1 MGERSSV
8 LFEATNWV
16 RPFKWKFSKNSMR
29 FKKKIISLVTQ
40 GTFPVPT
47 HRKRLVATILDKEDE
62 RPLHHRRQ
70 F

>member
-1 MGERSSV
+1 
-8 LFEATNWV
+8 
-16 RPFKWKFSKNSMR
+16 MR